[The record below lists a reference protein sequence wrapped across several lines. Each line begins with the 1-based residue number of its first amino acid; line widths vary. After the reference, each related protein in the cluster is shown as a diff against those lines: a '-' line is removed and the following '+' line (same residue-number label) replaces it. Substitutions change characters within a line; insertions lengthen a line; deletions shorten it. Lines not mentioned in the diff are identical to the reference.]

1 MSWVCGGGLPGPS
14 HGGEYWFDNEF
25 ARLLRVHHCEKV
37 TQPQKDYPFQELVT
51 DVVFVTWCHRPPPN
65 PPVNEYDDSKPLFH
79 LIVLTRES
87 THPWARCPTFIRSN
101 DITHPTH
108 LWMERPTQLRG
119 KTASLHDLVYYD
131 LYVADPYKPLKR
143 GPKGIQATG
152 PSLWSGPARGDISWF
167 LYCYQGAWL
176 NGGEG
181 D

>member
-14 HGGEYWFDNEF
+14 HGGEYFDFLRFNKEF
-25 ARLLRVHHCEKV
+25 DHLEKV
-37 TQPQKDYPFQELVT
+37 HQCERLYQDQKDYPFYELIT
-51 DVVFVTWCHRPPPN
+51 DEVFVVWCSVPPGNKETLPR
-65 PPVNEYDDSKPLFH
+65 FH

-87 THPWARCPTFIRSN
+87 THPWARCPTFIRFD
-101 DITHPTH
+101 DITDPTH
-108 LWMERPTQLRG
+108 VWMERPTQLRG